1 MAFSLS
7 RKQRLTVAVIIS
19 SIFFM
24 AELLGALVL
33 ISKHPAGRLTVAFE
47 TRSLALLADSFHYIN
62 DMIGFAIALS
72 AIHLSER
79 TRVPRRLSF
88 GWKRASLLGAFFN
101 GVFLLALGLSILLQ
115 SIERFVSVQ
124 TIQNAQHVF
133 IMGCVG
139 LGLNVLCVLVL
150 HESHCHEIS
159 GNRAHGKN
167 DAEAICS
174 GEGQMRGLTDDGDD
188 CTRLATRPEAA
199 PHAGHRHNLAT
210 TTADPQ
216 RPGRDLGMLG
226 VMLHVAGDALN
237 NLGVTVAA
245 LVIWKTE
252 SPARHY
258 ADPSVGMFIAV
269 VILVTAVPLV
279 RKSGEILLQSVPD
292 NVDPDDV
299 IHDLEKIPGVQ
310 SVHELRIWRL
320 DQRETVASVHIM
332 VEDEDICTFAEK
344 AKTASECLHAYGI
357 HTATIQPEVP
367 PRLPSELPAAPPVS
381 GTSGSSSTPAVS
393 NSLKRSRGSCQLL
406 CRGCQLGPDSVG
418 GCR

>member
-1 MAFSLS
+1 MAFSIS

-19 SIFFM
+19 SIFFV
-24 AELLGALVL
+24 AELL
-33 ISKHPAGRLTVAFE
+33 VAFE
-47 TRSLALLADSFHYIN
+47 TRSLALLADSFHYVN
-62 DMIGFAIALS
+62 DIIGFAIALS

-79 TRVPRRLSF
+79 TRFPRRLPF

-115 SIERFVSVQ
+115 SIERFVSLQ

-150 HESHCHEIS
+150 HESHCHEIN
-159 GNRAHGKN
+159 GDRVRGKD
-167 DAEAICS
+167 DAEAMGS
-174 GEGQMRGLTDDGDD
+174 GAGQMRGLTDDGDY
-188 CTRLATRPEAA
+188 TRLAMRSEAA
-199 PHAGHRHNLAT
+199 SHAGHRHDLA
-210 TTADPQ
+210 TADPQ
-216 RPGRDLGMLG
+216 PSSRDLGMLG

-237 NLGVTVAA
+237 SLGVTVAA

-252 SPARHY
+252 SPARYY
-258 ADPSVGMFIAV
+258 ADPSVGMLIAV

-279 RKSGEILLQSVPD
+279 RKSGEILLQSAPD

-320 DQRETVASVHIM
+320 DQRETVASVHIV
-332 VEDEDICTFAEK
+332 VEDEDFCVFAEK
-344 AKTASECLHAYGI
+344 AKMASECLHAYGI
-357 HTATIQPEVP
+357 HTATIQPEV
-367 PRLPSELPAAPPVS
+367 LPCMASELPVLPGS
-381 GTSGSSSTPAVS
+381 GSSGSSSTLAAS
-393 NSLKRSRGSCQLL
+393 NSLKRSRSSCQLL

-418 GCR
+418 RR